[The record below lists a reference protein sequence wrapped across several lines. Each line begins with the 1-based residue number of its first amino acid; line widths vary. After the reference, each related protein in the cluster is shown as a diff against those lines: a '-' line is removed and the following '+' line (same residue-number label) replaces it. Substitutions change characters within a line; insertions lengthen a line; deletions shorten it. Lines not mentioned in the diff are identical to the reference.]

1 MKENF
6 KITLC
11 ILIVFVS
18 SFIVLGLFQEG
29 YSQGM
34 LTSEKNIIDIGGITT
49 QNPKQVTLDFLSNIF
64 GEAQMDN
71 VKVNSLGFRG
81 EEFSEIKPKE
91 TYRIFLVGGS
101 QMFGT
106 GATSDITTIP
116 GYLNQYIEQQ
126 NHAFSIEVIN
136 AGLKGVD
143 SHKELLLLQN
153 MIIDFSPDMVI
164 VYDGLNDL
172 RVGNSPD
179 NILNNWNDMCSIG
192 KENNFDVIISIQPIA
207 GFGNKNLTQSEKM
220 YVEKGKD
227 YNNNPLADSWSLYQK
242 YVENLKKL
250 QECTEGIDFRFVFDN
265 EMDTIYIDEAH
276 VSDHGNSII
285 ANSIFTKISNMIPKE
300 INPESRI
307 VEFNKKDK
315 NIISEFQSAI
325 NILSS
330 NFEDK
335 MKLQVFTTFMDNN
348 LEEERQIEKI
358 SVNTQALFYE
368 DIEIEIM
375 IEILPK
381 NDFSEE
387 KIISIITND
396 KNKEEVLNNITYLMT
411 ITKNDNNLFT
421 NYFFAEDQLII
432 QLKHDDDENIKIS
445 GERRYELDALTMNPE
460 IPISISGLFL
470 EPNSKY
476 EFDISL
482 RSIHDKDNF
491 IFLNGFYAKITT

>member
-18 SFIVLGLFQEG
+18 SFIVLGLFLEG
-29 YSQGM
+29 YSQGI
-34 LTSEKNIIDIGGITT
+34 LTSEKNIIDIGGIVT
-49 QNPKQVTLDFLSNIF
+49 QNPKQVTLDFLSEIF
-64 GEAQMDN
+64 GETQMDD

-91 TYRIFLVGGS
+91 TYRIFLIGGS

-126 NHAFSIEVIN
+126 NYAFSIEVIN

-172 RVGNSPD
+172 RIGNSPD
-179 NILNNWNDMCSIG
+179 NLLNNWEGMCSMG
-192 KENNFDVIISIQPIA
+192 KENNFDVIVSIQPIA
-207 GFGNKNLTQSEKM
+207 GFGNKNLTQKEKM
-220 YVEKGKD
+220 YVENGKD
-227 YNNNPLADSWSLYQK
+227 YNNNPLTDSWNLYQK
-242 YVENLKKL
+242 YAENLKKL
-250 QECTEGIDFRFVFDN
+250 QKCTEEIDFRFAFDN
-265 EMDTIYIDEAH
+265 ETDTIYIDEAH
-276 VSDHGNSII
+276 VSDHGNAII
-285 ANSIFTKISNMIPKE
+285 ANSIFTKISDIIPKE
-300 INPESRI
+300 INPESRTI
-307 VEFNKKDK
+307 EFNKKDRS
-315 NIISEFQSAI
+315 IISEFQSSI

-335 MKLQVFTTFMDNN
+335 MKLQVFKTFMDNN
-348 LEEERQIEKI
+348 LEKESQTGKFN
-358 SVNTQALFYE
+358 VKTQSLFYE
-368 DIEIEIM
+368 DIEIEVI

-381 NDFSEE
+381 DEFSEI
-387 KIISIITND
+387 KNMRITTKD
-396 KNKEEVLNNITYLMT
+396 KNKGTVLNNITYLMT
-411 ITKNDNNLFT
+411 ITKNDNKLFT

-432 QLKHDDDENIKIS
+432 QLNHDDSENIKIS
-445 GERRYELDALTMNPE
+445 GERRYGLDALIMNSE
-460 IPISISGLFL
+460 NPISISGSFL
-470 EPNSKY
+470 ESNSKY

-482 RSIHDKDNF
+482 RSIHDVNNF
-491 IFLNGFYAKITT
+491 IFLDGFYAKIST

>member
-18 SFIVLGLFQEG
+18 SFIALGLFQEG
-29 YSQGM
+29 YSQGI

-49 QNPKQVTLDFLSNIF
+49 QNPKQVTLDFLSDIF

-71 VKVNSLGFRG
+71 VKINSLGFRG

-126 NHAFSIEVIN
+126 NYAFSIEVIN

-172 RVGNSPD
+172 RAGNSPD

-207 GFGNKNLTQSEKM
+207 GFGNKNLTQNEKM

-227 YNNNPLADSWSLYQK
+227 YNNNPLTDSWNLYQK

-300 INPESRI
+300 INPEWRT
-307 VEFNKKDK
+307 VEFNKKDR
-315 NIISEFQSAI
+315 NIISEFKSAI

-335 MKLQVFTTFMDNN
+335 IKLQVFTTFIDNN
-348 LEEERQIEKI
+348 LEEESQIEKI
-358 SVNTQALFYE
+358 SVNTQSLFYE

-387 KIISIITND
+387 KIIRIITND

-432 QLKHDDDENIKIS
+432 QLKHGDGENIKIS

>member
-18 SFIVLGLFQEG
+18 SFMVLGLFLEG

-34 LTSEKNIIDIGGITT
+34 LTSEKNIINIGGITT
-49 QNPKQVTLDFLSNIF
+49 QNPKQVTLDFLSDIF
-64 GEAQMDN
+64 DETQIDD

-81 EEFSEIKPKE
+81 KEFSEIKPNE
-91 TYRIFLVGGS
+91 TYRIFLLGGS

-116 GYLNQYIEQQ
+116 GYLNQYIEQKD
-126 NHAFSIEVIN
+126 HTFSIEVIN

-179 NILNNWNDMCSIG
+179 NILNNWNGMCSMG

-207 GFGNKNLTQSEKM
+207 GFGNKNLTQKEKT
-220 YVEKGKD
+220 YVENGKD
-227 YNNNPLADSWSLYQK
+227 YNNNPLTDSWDLYEK

-250 QECTEGIDFRFVFDN
+250 QECTEGIDFRFAFDN
-265 EMDTIYIDEAH
+265 EIDKIYIDEAH

-285 ANSIFTKISNMIPKE
+285 ANLIFNKISNMIPKE
-300 INPESRI
+300 INPEPRNI
-307 VEFNKKDK
+307 EFSKKDR

-335 MKLQVFTTFMDNN
+335 IQLQVFTTFEDNN
-348 LEEERQIEKI
+348 LERDSQIEKF
-358 SVNTQALFYE
+358 STNTQSLFYE
-368 DIEIEIM
+368 DMEIEII

-381 NDFSEE
+381 NDFSEVE
-387 KIISIITND
+387 IMRIITND
-396 KNKEEVLNNITYLMT
+396 KNKEAVLHDITYLMT
-411 ITKNDNNLFT
+411 ITKNDNKLFT
-421 NYFFAEDQLII
+421 NYFFAEEQLII
-432 QLKHDDDENIKIS
+432 QLKHNDSENIKIS
-445 GERRYELDALTMNPE
+445 GERRYELDALTVNPE
-460 IPISISGLFL
+460 IPISISGSFL

-482 RSIHDKDNF
+482 RSIHDEDNF